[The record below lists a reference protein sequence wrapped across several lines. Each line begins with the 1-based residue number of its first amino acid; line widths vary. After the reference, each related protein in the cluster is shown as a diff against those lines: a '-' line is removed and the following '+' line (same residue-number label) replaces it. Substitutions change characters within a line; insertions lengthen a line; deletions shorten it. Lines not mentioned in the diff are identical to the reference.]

1 MEEISDVIVFSL
13 NIQFSDVYSVGF
25 VVIKDQFVMTVISL
39 WHEIITNMKIF
50 CTVWEICLTDLNV
63 WSGSARKYLAT

>member
-39 WHEIITNMKIF
+39 
-50 CTVWEICLTDLNV
+50 
-63 WSGSARKYLAT
+63 